1 MKQIKLDVGIEAD
14 KIVTA
19 LRTVGY
25 EDNNMSDQLE
35 LLGIAENIKG
45 IFAER
50 IKVLANKRES
60 VKDKED
66 EL

>member
-50 IKVLANKRES
+50 IKVLANKRGS
-60 VKDKED
+60 VKKD

>member
-25 EDNNMSDQLE
+25 DDNNMSDQLE

-50 IKVLANKRES
+50 IKVLANKRGS
-60 VKDKED
+60 VKKD